1 MLATYGSQ
9 TKYIFHLD
17 GFVSLQNSGIWGSE
31 NPHVTEPLSL
41 HSPKISKQIGPFF
54 FKATDNCCTV
64 SWDPGRICGDSC
76 CFGRPFECLLAQARR
91 LLIVGLRP
99 IVHLWDFDLQGEC
112 LPWKVF

>member
-54 FKATDNCCTV
+54 LKQPIIVVQYLGILEEFVGIHAALDDHLNA
-64 SWDPGRICGDSC
+64 SWHKQDDC
-76 CFGRPFECLLAQARR
+76 
-91 LLIVGLRP
+91 
-99 IVHLWDFDLQGEC
+99 
-112 LPWKVF
+112 